1 MNYYYDILL
10 NFNDYLLP
18 FYEWED
24 TDSLEYFK
32 KIPLFQV
39 SSKTLKDFVNYNITI
54 DEYYLNLIK
63 DKAKS
68 KGNTPSY
75 VAIFAD
81 KNGSIAIEF
90 NESGKSIARSLLSID
105 DEVNINEILYTLDL
119 KELNYKKDKLLKR
132 NNNLRYEDSIKRVIM
147 TELNSLMDNKDY
159 LKLKY
164 LYMEWSNK
172 DNNDYNVMYKEMLSS
187 LDNCVSSKE
196 LKIYDLIK
204 LSYKM
209 V

>member
-10 NFNDYLLP
+10 NFNDSLLS
-18 FYEWED
+18 FYEWEE

-39 SSKTLKDFVNYNITI
+39 NTKTLKDLVNYNIII

-90 NESGKSIARSLLSID
+90 NESGYSISRSLLSID
-105 DEVNINEILYTLDL
+105 DEVNINDLLYTIDI
-119 KELNYKKDKLLKR
+119 KDINYKKDKLLKR
-132 NNNLRYEDSIKRVIM
+132 NNNLRYEDSIKRVIKK
-147 TELNSLMDNKDY
+147 ELNNLINNKDY

-172 DNNDYNVMYKEMLSS
+172 DDNDYHTMYKEMLTS
-187 LDNCVSSKE
+187 LDKSVSSKE
-196 LKIYDLIK
+196 IKIYDLIK

>member
-10 NFNDYLLP
+10 NFNDSLLS
-18 FYEWED
+18 FYEWEE

-39 SSKTLKDFVNYNITI
+39 NTKTLKDLVNYNIII

-90 NESGKSIARSLLSID
+90 NESGYSISRSLLSID
-105 DEVNINEILYTLDL
+105 DEVNINDLLYTIDI
-119 KELNYKKDKLLKR
+119 KDINYKKDKLLKR
-132 NNNLRYEDSIKRVIM
+132 NNNLRYEDSIKRVIKK
-147 TELNSLMDNKDY
+147 ELNNLINNKDY

-172 DNNDYNVMYKEMLSS
+172 DDNDYHTMYKEMLTS
-187 LDNCVSSKE
+187 LDKSVSSKE
-196 LKIYDLIK
+196 VKIYDLIK

>member
-10 NFNDYLLP
+10 NFNDSLLS
-18 FYEWED
+18 FYEWEE

-39 SSKTLKDFVNYNITI
+39 NTKTLKDLVKYNII
-54 DEYYLNLIK
+54 LDEYYLNLIK

-68 KGNTPSY
+68 KSNTPSY

-90 NESGKSIARSLLSID
+90 NESGHSISRSLLSID
-105 DEVNINEILYTLDL
+105 DEVNINDLLYTIDI
-119 KELNYKKDKLLKR
+119 KDINYKKDKILKI
-132 NNNLRYEDSIKRVIM
+132 NNTLRYEDGIKRVIKK
-147 TELNSLMDNKDY
+147 ELDNLINNKDY

-172 DNNDYNVMYKEMLSS
+172 EDNNYHMMYKEMLTS
-187 LDNCVSSKE
+187 LDKTISSKE
-196 LKIYDLIK
+196 VKIYDLIK

>member
-1 MNYYYDILL
+1 MNYYYDVLL
-10 NFNDYLLP
+10 NFNDYLFS
-18 FYEWED
+18 FYEWEE

-32 KIPLFQV
+32 KVPLFQV
-39 SSKTLKDFVNYNITI
+39 SSKTLKDFTNYDVIV
-54 DEYYLNLIK
+54 DENFLNLIK

-68 KGNTPSY
+68 KGSTPSY

-81 KNGSIAIEF
+81 KNGSVAIEF
-90 NESGKSIARSLLSID
+90 DETGKSISRSLLSID
-105 DEVNINEILYTLDL
+105 DEVNINDILYTI
-119 KELNYKKDKLLKR
+119 EVSNINYKIDKLLKR
-132 NNNLRYEDSIKRVIM
+132 NNNLRYEDSIKRVIT
-147 TELNSLMDNKDY
+147 TELNNLMDNKDY

-172 DNNDYNVMYKEMLSS
+172 EENDYKVMYKEMLDS
-187 LDNCVSSKE
+187 LNNMISNKE